1 MVAAPGVPS
10 GSADSSKVASW
21 RRRGTHVPGGARRVD
36 WTTWGKHERCL
47 EFGVTTRR
55 LPCAAE
61 KKICQS
67 HPPVRREK
75 DARHFRRTSVTI
87 AINGQTYATIQ
98 EAVDA
103 AVSGDI
109 VLVSAGTFREQV
121 TVSGKDITIQGA
133 GAGQTII
140 ESPDAAALVANASDS
155 NTSRPTKYAVVTVKG
170 DADATIIGV
179 TVDGRDQGSIQAPP
193 TNYDFMGIYVLNS
206 DAHVDG
212 VAVTGADEL
221 AGSDVSGVQRNHAI
235 LVTSKVN
242 PHDHLMDLSDCLT
255 DTQVSV
261 FKTLLA
267 RVPMVLFS
275 HGIVNQ
281 WEKRTP
287 VCLRT

>member
-103 AVSGDI
+103 AGPGDI
-109 VLVSAGTFREQV
+109 VHVSAGTFREQV
-121 TVSGKDITIQGA
+121 TVSGKDTPLQRA

-140 ESPDAAALVANASDS
+140 EAPDAASLVVNATDS
-155 NTSRPTKYAVVTVKG
+155 NSTRPDKYAVITVRNKADVTIKE
-170 DADATIIGV
+170 V
-179 TVDGRDQGSIQAPP
+179 TVDGRDQGGIPSPP
-193 TNYDFMGIYVLNS
+193 HNYDFLGVYVLNS
-206 DAHVDG
+206 DAHI
-212 VAVTGADEL
+212 
-221 AGSDVSGVQRNHAI
+221 N
-235 LVTSKVN
+235 
-242 PHDHLMDLSDCLT
+242 
-255 DTQVSV
+255 
-261 FKTLLA
+261 
-267 RVPMVLFS
+267 
-275 HGIVNQ
+275 
-281 WEKRTP
+281 
-287 VCLRT
+287 